1 MPFFSAPLEHS
12 NNQATILDL
21 NQWQVRGIGIFNSKA
36 QRDAVPYTD
45 QNPGQSSRCT
55 GYLAVMKDTDSAYI
69 YLGQDLHST
78 GFTNDDANWQDQD
91 NWQELAG
98 GGGTGATG
106 PTGPPG
112 SSTLCGIALAH
123 DVVDPA
129 SMTPGLDGRFFFL
142 DENGDPT
149 LSATLARKIVW
160 EDTAD
165 YHDLFVPIT
174 GTNYSDFTMAFFGE
188 MEDSSGVDA
197 GRSYVTTFRVDG
209 GSQGIAAGDY
219 AGFYQMDVSVRDAD
233 DTYSFFRPANEIS
246 MCVTFNGAT
255 GDTGASGGKG
265 DTGAQGG
272 TGATGPEGATG
283 PQGPKGDQGDMGGCS
298 YSPFSTLLGEANH
311 GYDDVNPGNGFD
323 FWRAKN
329 GGAFTLSVENTTHIL
344 FNDNGNDFYGNI
356 GGYAATELDG
366 SILKIYGRFNTEQD
380 VSSPEDETLIA
391 KFRITG
397 GIAQT
402 TDGGN
407 PSFFSLPVENLAFPA
422 SYPEWQNNWEY
433 RMCVE
438 ISGGQGGTGATGEQG
453 DTGLTGATG
462 LTGGNVGA
470 IYQGDELIVNN
481 RLDGNGFAIAWINAS
496 ADGTIPANWD
506 EDSFHIHTVEPGDN
520 TGPGVNN
527 ITDSLFEATY
537 VDENGEDLST
547 IRRAL
552 IYRAGSVIDAQMS
565 VIGATNWM
573 NSSITVGGQFASAS
587 TSGQLSPVS
596 YTVGYQVNSSP
607 KAWPGTPAE
616 SQEWR
621 YILIK
626 NPSNGD
632 LNGVYQWPHD
642 FNDGDPNPFYNLG
655 IFTGGKGDAGDT
667 GPIGIGEQGDTG
679 LTGGTGASGATG
691 PQGLQGTPSYCT
703 EVTYYGQ
710 IGTTPVNGSCVGT
723 DSSFTDVN
731 DINFFT
737 YDSGQV
743 GSGTAY
749 SATPLVDQADRM
761 IIHPN
766 GELYQLMSQFSDA
779 DWARGGNVS
788 IRGVFESS
796 SSDEQNVVWN
806 FGVNNK
812 PQVLSGLSGSDEC
825 LNGFVRV
832 ILNNATGTTVAPD
845 NENYNIIVKDRYN
858 FPGETYLAC
867 FQLRGV
873 QGDTG
878 PSGPSGPKGDN
889 GANAGAADSIFDTD
903 NFGAAAQSA
912 DNDFNIFS
920 SASTGDNTR
929 DITEAAYFCCTASS
943 EVAEALS
950 GISDDIGSN
959 GDWRRTLITI
969 IGQAAPSDGGTPD
982 PVANRIFRLQ
992 PTGFFVDDATL
1003 NQDDD
1008 WLVLPVEFVTGH
1020 QGVSPAIRYLV
1031 DDASYRISVQ
1041 YVGGPGATGPDGGT
1055 GATGLQGATGD
1066 KGQTGEIG
1074 ATGGVG
1080 GTGATG
1086 PQGEIGLLGGCSYE
1100 TCTNQ
1105 TFNWQIELEDYSR
1118 SFAITDSSDN
1128 ILSDMSIATKLWF
1141 NGKSTVKEHITEVLS
1156 NNQNDVDI
1164 NLSLKGSFQRT
1175 GSADVQNV
1183 TNILSITN
1191 NVIYRVGNLY
1201 YVDVTP
1207 ERVDANYKNVR
1218 DDRSYLI
1225 CTHPLGRLGAT
1236 GPAGAQGDTGIQGE
1250 SGTKGDT
1257 GASGE
1262 TPSVF
1267 LTTKSRRTTYA
1278 ESLETQTDTFILS
1291 DTAEDTVSYNNLVED
1306 DHDYDLSSSVRYIR
1320 TTKESSLYNEIFK
1333 LVNFS
1338 NPSARLYKS
1347 KAKLQISGSFG
1358 PLDLNGEV
1366 EKHTFVADII
1376 SETEYAASAETG
1388 QPNIDTVEY
1397 KIAVFSGSTDVTDPG
1412 HAIMY
1417 VTGSDANYTFSCSFI
1432 GEQGDTGIQGATGA
1446 KGETGDTGP
1455 QAPGLP
1461 GDTGATGSQGATG
1474 STGPIGP
1481 QGATGPLALNNGETD
1496 DQFTGIVSTIG
1507 TAPENSIFFWTTSD
1521 ATGVYSGTPYTSG
1534 TTEKYL
1540 FFGPNSRTNSVLS
1553 SYTQNDVNNEAARLV
1568 FTADYVHASSTP
1580 IENVSVILNLKSLPT
1595 DSGIAGWKYV
1605 SFLSDSTEPA
1615 SMAGYSVDENSPT
1628 RAVLVIT
1635 GPPGQP
1641 GEQADKGETGA
1652 TGPQGATGP
1661 EGPPATPG
1669 SPGDTG
1675 ATGGKGDTG
1684 AHGDTGAKGD
1694 TGAQGDTGAKGD
1706 VTMAFVTKLYF
1717 DTPPTSGNNV
1727 VAHLAQFSGSGGA
1740 FLAVTSGDHYGD
1752 YAGASSWSEVPLDD
1766 LVQYSNLSNGFS
1778 ILSNTAV
1785 NDFGRPYSMM
1795 VAEIQEARNQS
1806 ISPIVEISGTF
1817 ETDAGN
1823 FDASIQFRATSVGSN
1838 PSTSSVGGMYLDPV
1852 GSLFDAFNPR
1862 FIDGNLYSMEV
1873 AGQFGRIGATG
1884 PDGEQGA
1891 TGPSGLDGGKG
1902 DTGAQGGTGATGQR
1916 GDTGPQ
1922 APGLPGDTG
1931 STGLTGGTGATGSKG
1946 ERGDTGPQAPGLP
1959 GDTGATG
1966 AQGATGLTGLQGA
1979 TGAQGSSS
1987 TVVTAEYYKSVGNTQ
2002 SLRESDMALNLS
2014 EDSPKSGFVF
2024 SLDSQAVASD
2034 PDGFTS
2040 EGPNDINM
2048 FVWGDWNN
2056 PLNLMMSAVNST
2068 NYSQCQIIIQGYF
2081 IDGQGNPV
2089 GSTVSYSVTQ
2099 APENKTVDG
2108 YTHKWVSMS
2117 TDSALALPFVS
2128 GDQYTVTLVIE
2139 GAPSSLRGLPG
2150 SDFST
2155 EDQLLTG
2162 NRIVDQAGYDLK
2174 FDLKGGEFAVG
2185 ASGIDKTLSIGRAGD
2200 ATDVQINGISYP
2212 TADGTANQVIKTN
2225 GAGQLSFTDQ
2235 ATGTV
2240 NTTGTPANNQISVFT
2255 DADTIEGDA
2264 NLTWSGTS
2272 LTVAGTAVIDRV
2284 NVSEAGISSA
2294 GEYGAGARILD
2305 RVGTNTLSTTAGSL
2319 YYLGSTSWAQTD
2331 ADSASTASGLLAI
2344 ATATA
2349 SNNGMLVSGV
2359 VKVANNSG
2367 FSSASEGD
2375 VLYVST
2381 TAGDVTSTAPT
2392 ATGDIVRVVGYVLD
2406 AANGIIYFD
2415 PSKDWFELS

>member
-21 NQWQVRGIGIFNSKA
+21 NQWQVRGIGIFNSVA
-36 QRDAVPYTD
+36 QRNAVPYTD

-209 GSQGIAAGDY
+209 GSQGIANGDY

-246 MCVTFNGAT
+246 MCVTFNGAA

-298 YSPFSTLLGEANH
+298 YSPFSTLLGTTSY

-329 GGAFTLSVENTTHIL
+329 GGAFTVSVENTTHIL

-402 TDGGN
+402 VDGGS

-438 ISGGQGGTGATGEQG
+438 ISGEQGGTGATGEQG

-462 LTGGNVGA
+462 VTGGNVGA
-470 IYQGDELIVNN
+470 IYQGDELILNN
-481 RLDGNGFAIAWINAS
+481 RLDGNGFAIAWINAA

-520 TGPGVNN
+520 SGPGVNN

-537 VDENGEDLST
+537 VDENGADLST

-552 IYRAGSVIDAQMS
+552 VYRAGSVIDAQMS

-573 NSSITVGGQFASAS
+573 NSSITVGGQFSSAS

-642 FNDGDPNPFYNLG
+642 FNDGDANPFYNLG

-679 LTGGTGASGATG
+679 LPGGTGASGATG

-703 EVTYYGQ
+703 EVTFYGQ
-710 IGTTPVNGSCVGT
+710 IGTTPLNGSCVGT

-743 GSGTAY
+743 PSGTAY

-766 GELYQLMSQFSDA
+766 GDLYQLMSQFSDA

-788 IRGVFESS
+788 IRGVFKSS
-796 SSDEQNVVWN
+796 STDEQNVVWN

-812 PQVLSGLSGSDEC
+812 PQVLSGLTGSDAC

-832 ILNNATGTTVAPD
+832 ILNNATGTTVAPN
-845 NENYNIIVKDRYN
+845 NENYNVIVKDRYN

-1041 YVGGPGATGPDGGT
+1041 YVGGPGSTGPGGET
-1055 GATGLQGATGD
+1055 GATGVQGATGD

-1080 GTGATG
+1080 ETGATG

-1100 TCTNQ
+1100 TCTAQ

-1118 SFAITDSSDN
+1118 SFAITDSGDN
-1128 ILSDMSIATKLWF
+1128 ILTDMSMATKLWI
-1141 NGKSTVKEHITEVLS
+1141 NGKSTIKEHITEVLS

-1218 DDRSYLI
+1218 DDRSYVI

-1236 GPAGAQGDTGIQGE
+1236 GPTGSQGDTGIQGE

-1278 ESLETQTDTFILS
+1278 ESLETQTATFILS

-1376 SETEYAASAETG
+1376 SETEYAASAEAG

-1397 KIAVFSGSTDVTDPG
+1397 EIAVFSGSTDVTDPG

-1417 VTGSDANYTFSCSFI
+1417 VTGAEANYTFSCSFI

-1446 KGETGDTGP
+1446 KGDAGDTGP

-1461 GDTGATGSQGATG
+1461 GDTGATGSQGDTG

-1496 DQFTGIVSTIG
+1496 DQFTGLVQEIG
-1507 TAPENSIFFWTTSD
+1507 EAPENSMFFWTASD
-1521 ATGVYSGTPYTSG
+1521 ASGDYSGTPYTSG

-1553 SYTQNDVNNEAARLV
+1553 SYTQNDVNNDAARLV
-1568 FTADYVHASSTP
+1568 FTANYVHQSSAP

-1595 DSGIAGWKYV
+1595 DSGISGWKYV
-1605 SFLSDSTEPA
+1605 SFLSESTEPGTM
-1615 SMAGYSVDENSPT
+1615 SGYSVDENSPT

-1641 GEQADKGETGA
+1641 GESADKGDTGA
-1652 TGPQGATGP
+1652 TGQQGATGP
-1661 EGPPATPG
+1661 EGPPAAPG

-1684 AHGDTGAKGD
+1684 VGDTGAKGD

-1717 DTPPTSGNNV
+1717 KTPPSTGDNVNNY
-1727 VAHLAQFSGSGGA
+1727 LNQFSDSGGA
-1740 FLAVTSGDHYGD
+1740 FLAVTSGDDYND
-1752 YAGASSWSEVPLDD
+1752 YAGAGNWSEVPLDS
-1766 LVQYSNLSNGFS
+1766 LVQYSDLSNGFS
-1778 ILSNTAV
+1778 ILSNMAI

-1795 VAEIQEARNQS
+1795 VSEIQEARNQS
-1806 ISPIVEISGTF
+1806 ISPIVEFSGTF
-1817 ETDAGN
+1817 STDVGN
-1823 FDASIQFRATSVGSN
+1823 LDTSIQFRVTSVGSN
-1838 PSTSSVGGMYLDPV
+1838 PSTNGVGGMYLDPV
-1852 GSLFDAFNPR
+1852 GSPFDTFNPQ

-1884 PDGEQGA
+1884 PDGRPGA

-1931 STGLTGGTGATGSKG
+1931 STGLPGDTGATGAKG
-1946 ERGDTGPQAPGLP
+1946 EIGDTGPQAPGLP

-1966 AQGATGLTGLQGA
+1966 GQGATGLTGGQGA
-1979 TGAQGSSS
+1979 TGVPGPSSTVLTATYYNAATATPESSMSQVLGSSS
-1987 TVVTAEYYKSVGNTQ
+1987 Q
-2002 SLRESDMALNLS
+2002 LDL
-2014 EDSPKSGFVF
+2014 PF
-2024 SLDSQAVASD
+2024 SLDVNTSGD
-2034 PDGFTS
+2034 PDGYIAWGSQQADRVTRF
-2040 EGPNDINM
+2040 I
-2048 FVWGDWNN
+2048 WGDWNN
-2056 PLNLMMSAVNST
+2056 AINQMMAAVTST
-2068 NYSQCQIIIQGYF
+2068 NFSQCTLTMQGLF
-2081 IDGQGNPV
+2081 NGQSV
-2089 GSTVSYSVTQ
+2089 GFTIPFSIVSG
-2099 APENKTVDG
+2099 PNNKTLNG
-2108 YTHKWVSMS
+2108 RTHKWVDVSCDITS
-2117 TDSALALPFVS
+2117 PLDFDSNS
-2128 GDQYTVTLVIE
+2128 SYTISLIIE

-2185 ASGIDKTLSIGRAGD
+2185 ASGINKTLAIGRAGN

-2212 TADGTANQVIKTN
+2212 TSDGSAGQVIKTN
-2225 GAGQLSFTDQ
+2225 GVGQLSF
-2235 ATGTV
+2235 ASAASYGGTY
-2240 NTTGTPANNQISVFT
+2240 S
-2255 DADTIEGDA
+2255 
-2264 NLTWSGTS
+2264 WSGYSTDTS
-2272 LTVAGTAVIDRV
+2272 FTNNVNYVPLPTASASSSTHDMVGPSVSQGDRNEATYGNQNTMVLTNLNSGDTVSYNITMKVTTDNITLIAANSPVAGQFAT
-2284 NVSEAGISSA
+2284 SSA
-2294 GEYGAGARILD
+2294 VLFANASEQT
-2305 RVGTNTLSTTAGSL
+2305 VTLTGSSTVT
-2319 YYLGSTSWAQTD
+2319 
-2331 ADSASTASGLLAI
+2331 
-2344 ATATA
+2344 
-2349 SNNGMLVSGV
+2349 NNGGADVWKLYLSIGGSGSGSYRVEDLSITVS
-2359 VKVANNSG
+2359 
-2367 FSSASEGD
+2367 
-2375 VLYVST
+2375 
-2381 TAGDVTSTAPT
+2381 
-2392 ATGDIVRVVGYVLD
+2392 
-2406 AANGIIYFD
+2406 
-2415 PSKDWFELS
+2415 